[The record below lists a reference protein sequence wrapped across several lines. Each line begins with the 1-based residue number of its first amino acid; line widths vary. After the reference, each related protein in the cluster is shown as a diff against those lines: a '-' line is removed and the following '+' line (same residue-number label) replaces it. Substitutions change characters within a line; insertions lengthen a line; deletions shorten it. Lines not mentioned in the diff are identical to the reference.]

1 MHIVISAASC
11 GVFHYLCRFLPF
23 KTRNASNLL
32 TCTVFQTYFVF
43 QAFRLLFSEPS
54 DQVSEQT
61 LVNLSC
67 LYGYFIYDLIYML
80 KTDPTSPFI
89 VHHLIGIMIL
99 HRIREIGAPISLLS
113 HYNAICVLGEV
124 MSPFLNLRHFFK
136 NTRLYPI
143 WMRGI
148 YYAYF
153 VSRIVSFPIVS
164 SSLVYQLRSHELAGT
179 LVIVYGMSLFW
190 FYEMHRKK

>member
-1 MHIVISAASC
+1 MHIAISALSC
-11 GVFHYLCRFLPF
+11 GAFHYLCRFLPF

-32 TCTVFQTYFVF
+32 TCTLFQTYFVF
-43 QAFRLLFSEPS
+43 QACRLLFSEPS

-61 LVNLSC
+61 LVNLSY

-80 KTDPTSPFI
+80 KTDPTSPFM
-89 VHHLIGIMIL
+89 VHHLVGIMIL
-99 HRIREIGAPISLLS
+99 HRIRQIGAPIPLLA

-124 MSPFLNLRHFFK
+124 MSPFLNTRHFFK
-136 NTRLYPI
+136 NTWLYPI

-153 VSRIVSFPIVS
+153 ISRIVAFPIVS
-164 SSLVYQLRSHELAGT
+164 SSLVHQLRSYELAGT

-190 FYEMHRKK
+190 FYEMHKK